1 MAIKRSRVGVMV
13 IAAIVCGL
21 FLMAVNARGQGAEP
35 TLTWTRH
42 GEVVFEAD
50 VRPGG
55 TAKNSRPML
64 VESMEISGVRKKEGW
79 GEFAAAFLD
88 ATTRAWLATIPA
100 AAVTEKGKVTVV
112 FAIHRDGT
120 PEGAPVVEKSSGD
133 ASMDAATREAIAKS
147 APFRQLPAKYDKA
160 AARLRVTFEYDRPRV
175 PLSGGGR

>member
-1 MAIKRSRVGVMV
+1 MKNPPVLIVLSACALTLAPRV
-13 IAAIVCGL
+13 
-21 FLMAVNARGQGAEP
+21 RGQGAEP
-35 TLTWTRH
+35 TVTWTRH

-55 TAKNSRPML
+55 AAKNSRPML

-112 FAIHRDGT
+112 FAMHRDGT
-120 PEGAPVVEKSSGD
+120 LEGAPVVERSSGN
-133 ASMDAATREAIAKS
+133 ASIDAATREAIAKS
-147 APFRQLPAKYDKA
+147 APFKQFPAKYDKA
-160 AARLRVTFEYDRPRV
+160 AARLRVTFAYDRPRV
-175 PLSGGGR
+175 PLSGGER

>member
-1 MAIKRSRVGVMV
+1 V
-13 IAAIVCGL
+13 IAAFACGCML
-21 FLMAVNARGQGAEP
+21 LTPRARGQGAEP

-55 TAKNSRPML
+55 AAKNSRPML

-79 GEFAAAFLD
+79 GEFAAAFFD
-88 ATTRAWLATIPA
+88 ATTRAWLRTIPA

-112 FAIHRDGT
+112 FTIHRDGT
-120 PEGAPVVEKSSGD
+120 LEGASVVEKSSGD

-147 APFRQLPAKYDKA
+147 APFKQLPAKYDKA